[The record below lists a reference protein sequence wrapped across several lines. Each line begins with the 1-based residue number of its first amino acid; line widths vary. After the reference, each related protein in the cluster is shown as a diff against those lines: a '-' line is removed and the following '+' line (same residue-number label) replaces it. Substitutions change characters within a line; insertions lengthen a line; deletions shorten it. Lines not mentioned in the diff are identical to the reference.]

1 MSEFEGRPD
10 LTQTWQFGRKL
21 TQSKFILAGSA
32 DSTIVGS
39 RNWGAISPV
48 PVANLIRL
56 AVDSE
61 SGDAVG

>member
-1 MSEFEGRPD
+1 VSVTNIAHIPKINELRPEP
-10 LTQTWQFGRKL
+10 
-21 TQSKFILAGSA
+21 AG
-32 DSTIVGS
+32 
-39 RNWGAISPV
+39 V